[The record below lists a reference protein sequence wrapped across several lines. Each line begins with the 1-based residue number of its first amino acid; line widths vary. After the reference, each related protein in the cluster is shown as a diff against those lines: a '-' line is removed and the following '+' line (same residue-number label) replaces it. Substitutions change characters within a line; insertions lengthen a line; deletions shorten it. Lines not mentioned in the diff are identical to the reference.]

1 MNTLTTSA
9 TITSVELVNQIN
21 IFRNEEGNRAEIR
34 HADLLKIIRDEFE
47 EEIGMGKISHTPYV
61 HPQNGRTYEM
71 FELTKSQAIQVLVRE
86 SKFVRRAIVAKL
98 EAMEKPKTQ
107 IDLIIESALAI
118 RQTQEE
124 VAELKAWRDKVE
136 AERHQATA
144 SLLLAE
150 RSTEA
155 VPEETTRAK
164 IRRLINQYCT
174 AKAAD
179 HRSVWGVIY
188 DRLYYRYGIS
198 LRAVVKRKGE
208 SMLDVAERLG
218 HLEKIFAICS
228 SELV

>member
-1 MNTLTTSA
+1 MNPLTTSA
-9 TITSVELVNQIN
+9 TITSVELVTQIN
-21 IFRNEEGNRAEIR
+21 IFRNEEGNRAEIL
-34 HADLLKIIRDEFE
+34 HKNLLAIIEDEFE
-47 EEIGMGKISHTPYV
+47 DEINGLKIQPISYV
-61 HPQNGRTYEM
+61 DKRNRQSKCY
-71 FELTKSQAIQVLVRE
+71 ELTKSQAIQVLVRE

-144 SLLLAE
+144 ALLLAE